1 MGITRA
7 CGLVGISRSLF
18 AYESKRTG
26 DVALTERMKEM
37 AALKRRYGYRRI
49 HILLRREGWQTN
61 HKRVWRLYSQAGLSV
76 RKRRRKRIAPA
87 ERVVRPGAT
96 APNQSWSMD
105 FVSDG
110 LAYGRRFRCLNIVDD
125 YTRECLAIE
134 VDTSLPGLRVAQV
147 LQRLAELRGLPKS
160 ITVDNGPEFAGRAL
174 DAWAY
179 QVGVKLSFIRPGK
192 PVENAYIESFNGK
205 FRDECL
211 NEHWFMS
218 LRQAKSLIEDWR
230 VEYNTERPHS
240 ALEYL
245 TPEQFALAHRQQ
257 RFLTLD
263 SMSVPY

>member
-1 MGITRA
+1 MTERGMGITRA
-7 CGLVGISRSLF
+7 CGLIGISRSLF

-49 HILLRREGWQTN
+49 HILLRRVGWQTN

-87 ERVVRPGAT
+87 ERVVRPVAT

-179 QVGVKLSFIRPGK
+179 QVGVKLGAGHCRTASQGRPGLRK
-192 PVENAYIESFNGK
+192 AVISSFENATAQLQTVGG
-205 FRDECL
+205 C
-211 NEHWFMS
+211 S
-218 LRQAKSLIEDWR
+218 LSHEVALLSLWR
-230 VEYNTERPHS
+230 HGRG
-240 ALEYL
+240 
-245 TPEQFALAHRQQ
+245 R
-257 RFLTLD
+257 R
-263 SMSVPY
+263 

>member
-1 MGITRA
+1 
-7 CGLVGISRSLF
+7 
-18 AYESKRTG
+18 
-26 DVALTERMKEM
+26 
-37 AALKRRYGYRRI
+37 
-49 HILLRREGWQTN
+49 
-61 HKRVWRLYSQAGLSV
+61 
-76 RKRRRKRIAPA
+76 
-87 ERVVRPGAT
+87 
-96 APNQSWSMD
+96 MD

-160 ITVDNGPEFAGRAL
+160 ITVDNGPEFAAGP
-174 DAWAY
+174 WGY

-240 ALEYL
+240 ALGYL

-257 RFLTLD
+257 RF
-263 SMSVPY
+263 